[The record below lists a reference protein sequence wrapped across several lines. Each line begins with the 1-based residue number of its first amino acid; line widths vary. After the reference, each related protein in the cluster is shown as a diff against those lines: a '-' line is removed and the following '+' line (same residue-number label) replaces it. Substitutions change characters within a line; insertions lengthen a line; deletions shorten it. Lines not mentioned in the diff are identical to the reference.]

1 MKRTAL
7 LPILLLTLVVGSSI
21 GLGQMQPPAQLQDGN
36 GLPDFSGFGLIDSFA
51 RLPPERTKLE
61 TLCEIR
67 RASIEEATRS
77 IEIALQNVDESS
89 DPAKAVR
96 LHNARATVYLFN
108 GDTANAIGHF
118 EQAIRVAEA
127 HLTENPK
134 LSTMRNIDLAAL
146 GIAHMRRGEVENC
159 VSNPNADRC
168 IFPLTMGGRHKLR
181 SGSERAIEY
190 FERYLEREPSS
201 LEVRWL
207 LNVAYQTLGGYPD
220 KVPKA
225 YLISPAALESKENV
239 GRFVDIAASVGLDTV
254 GAAGGSI
261 VDDFDNDGFLDVV
274 ESSFDPCQPMRAFHN
289 NGNGI
294 FTDISASSHLSEQLG
309 GINTVQ
315 TDFNNDGL
323 LDIFVMR
330 GGWEWPMRNSLLR
343 NNGNGTFSDVTQEA
357 GLLSVDYPTHSA
369 AWADFDNDGWVDI
382 FIGHERTPSQLF
394 RNKGDGTFEDV
405 STRAGVNRVAFTKGV
420 AWGDYDNDGYPDLYV
435 SNYGEDNFLFHNKRD
450 GTFEDVAKQLG
461 VEQPQWSFPTWFWDY
476 DNDGKLDLFVAS
488 YFFGNGE
495 WVRPYL
501 GMPRQGDSMKLYHNN
516 GNGTFSDVTREV
528 GLDRSV
534 AAMGANFGDLDND
547 GFLDFYLGTG
557 APTYTALMPNLLY
570 RNQNGKSFV
579 EISSS
584 SGTGHLQKGHGIAFA
599 DLDNDG
605 DEDIF
610 ENLGGAVPGD
620 KYNTVLF
627 ANPGHGN
634 NWISI
639 KLVGVKS
646 NRAAIGAKIK
656 LTLKGTA
663 WPASGGPSRFRE
675 VEIRYREVSS
685 GGSFGSSP
693 LMQHIGIGKATRID
707 SIEVTWPTSRTR
719 QEFTNVV
726 PNQFIEIKEF
736 EKTHK
741 KRAIPIISFKGTNA
755 PPRHMHPMR

>member
-1 MKRTAL
+1 MLVLSAL
-7 LPILLLTLVVGSSI
+7 ICV
-21 GLGQMQPPAQLQDGN
+21 GQMQPPAQLQDGS
-36 GLPDFSGFGLIDSFA
+36 GLPDFSGFNLVDSFA
-51 RLPPERTKLE
+51 TLPPERTKLE

-67 RASIEEATRS
+67 SLSLEQATSTIEA
-77 IEIALQNVDESS
+77 ALQASSESV
-89 DPAKAVR
+89 DPAKAIR
-96 LHNARATVYLFN
+96 LHNASATVYLFK
-108 GDTANAIGHF
+108 GDTANAIAQF
-118 EQAIRVAEA
+118 EQALRIAEA
-127 HLTENPK
+127 NLTENPR
-134 LSTMRNIDLAAL
+134 LPAMRNIDLAAL
-146 GIAHMRRGEVENC
+146 GIAHMRRGEVDNC
-159 VSNPNADRC
+159 VTNHNADRC
-168 IFPLTMGGRHKLR
+168 IFPLTIAARHSSR

-207 LNVAYQTLGGYPD
+207 LNVAYQTLGEYPD

-225 YLISPAALESKENV
+225 YLIPPAALESKENI
-239 GRFVDIAASVGLDTV
+239 GRFVDIAPSLGLDTV
-254 GAAGGSI
+254 GSAGGSI
-261 VDDFDNDGFLDVV
+261 VDDFNNDGFLDVV
-274 ESSFDPCQPMRAFHN
+274 ETSFDPCQPMRAFRN
-289 NGNGI
+289 NGDGT
-294 FTDISASSHLSEQLG
+294 FLDISTRSHLAEQLG
-309 GINTVQ
+309 GINSVQ

-323 LDIFVMR
+323 LDVFVMR
-330 GGWEWPMRNSLLR
+330 GGWQWPMRNSLLR
-343 NNGNGTFSDVTQEA
+343 NNGNGTFSDVTFDS
-357 GLLSVDYPTHSA
+357 GLLSVDHPTHSA
-369 AWADFDNDGWVDI
+369 AWADFDNDGWLDV
-382 FIGHERTPSQLF
+382 FIGHEHTPSQLF
-394 RNKGDGTFEDV
+394 RNKGDGTFEDI

-420 AWGDYDNDGYPDLYV
+420 AWGDYDDDGYPDLYV
-435 SNYGEDNFLFHNKRD
+435 SNYGEDNFLYHNKRD
-450 GTFEDVAKQLG
+450 GSFEEVAKQVG
-461 VEQPQWSFPTWFWDY
+461 VEQPKWSFPTWFWDY
-476 DNDGKLDLFVAS
+476 DNDGRLDLLVAS

-501 GMPRQGDSMKLYHNN
+501 GLPRQGDSMKLYRNA
-516 GNGTFSDVTREV
+516 GNGTFLDVTKEV

-557 APTYTALMPNLLY
+557 APTYTALMPNLLF
-570 RNQNGKSFV
+570 RNQNGRSFA

-584 SGTGHLQKGHGIAFA
+584 SGTGHLQKGHGVSFA

-656 LTLKGTA
+656 LTLQ
-663 WPASGGPSRFRE
+663 GPGSKSA
-675 VEIRYREVSS
+675 IRYREVSS
-685 GGSFGSSP
+685 GGSFGASP
-693 LMQHIGIGKATRID
+693 LIQHIGIGKATRIA

-719 QEFTNVV
+719 QEFNNVL

-736 EKTHK
+736 EKTYT
-741 KRAIPIISFKGTNA
+741 KRRIPRITFKGSNTPN
-755 PPRHMHPMR
+755 RHMHPRP

>member
-1 MKRTAL
+1 MS
-7 LPILLLTLVVGSSI
+7 LVVGASL
-21 GLGQMQPPAQLQDGN
+21 GLGQMQPPAQFQNGT
-36 GLPDFSGFGLIDSFA
+36 GLPDFSGFALIDSFA
-51 RLPPERTKLE
+51 KLPDERTKLD
-61 TLCEIR
+61 TLCEVR
-67 RASIEEATRS
+67 RASLDEASRAIEM
-77 IEIALQNVDESS
+77 ALQSVSESI
-89 DPAKAVR
+89 DPPKAIR
-96 LHNARATVYLFN
+96 LHNASATVYLYK
-108 GDTANAIGHF
+108 GDTTNAISHF
-118 EQAIRVAEA
+118 EDALRIAEA
-127 HLTENPK
+127 HATENEN
-134 LSTMRNIDLAAL
+134 LAAMRNIDLAAL

-159 VSNPNADRC
+159 LTNRNADVC
-168 IFPLTMGGRHKLR
+168 IFPLTAEARHRLR

-190 FERYLEREPSS
+190 FQRYLEKEPSS

-207 LNVAYQTLGGYPD
+207 LNVTYQTLGEYPD

-225 YLISPAALESKENV
+225 YLIPPTAFESKEKI
-239 GRFVDIAASVGLDTV
+239 GRFVDIASSLGLDTV

-261 VDDFDNDGFLDVV
+261 TDDFDNDGFLDVV
-274 ESSFDPCQPMRAFHN
+274 ETSFDPCQPMRAFRN
-289 NGNGI
+289 NGDGT
-294 FTDISASSHLSEQLG
+294 FADVSTRSQLAEQLG
-309 GINTVQ
+309 GINSVQ
-315 TDFNNDGL
+315 TDYNNDGW

-343 NNGNGTFSDVTQEA
+343 NNGNGTFTDVTLEA
-357 GLLSVDYPTHSA
+357 GLLSIEHPTHSA
-369 AWADFDNDGWVDI
+369 AWADFDNDGWLDI

-405 STRAGVNRVAFTKGV
+405 SARAGVNQVAFTKGV
-420 AWGDYDNDGYPDLYV
+420 AWGDYDDDGYPDLYV
-435 SNYGEDNFLFHNKRD
+435 SNYGTDNFLYHNKRD
-450 GTFEDVAKQLG
+450 GTFEQIAAQLG

-488 YFFGNGE
+488 YFFANGE

-501 GMPRQGDSMKLYHNN
+501 GLARQGDSMKLYRNI
-516 GNGTFSDVTREV
+516 GNGKFADVTKET

-557 APTYTALMPNLLY
+557 APTFTALMPNLLY
-570 RNQNGKSFV
+570 RNQSGKSFV

-584 SGTGHLQKGHGIAFA
+584 SGTGHLQKGHGVSFA

-627 ANPGHGN
+627 ENPGHGN
-634 NWISI
+634 NWIAI

-646 NRAAIGAKIK
+646 NRSAIGAKIK
-656 LTLKGTA
+656 LMLKGPGADT
-663 WPASGGPSRFRE
+663 G
-675 VEIRYREVSS
+675 IRYREVSS
-685 GGSFGSSP
+685 GGSFGASP
-693 LMQHIGIGKATRID
+693 LMQHIGIGKATRIT

-719 QEFTNVV
+719 QEFNDVL

-736 EKTHK
+736 EKTYK
-741 KRAIPIISFKGTNA
+741 KRSIRRITWKRVDGANK
-755 PPRHMHPMR
+755 HMH